1 MRSACWRFAERG
13 SSSDGADEPQPP
25 AGARFACRTLFGQR
39 DRRVRPMWHHVDVVD
54 LGDQLGGRIRLGLS
68 HHLGEFG
75 VIGPRLQPLVPLLLR
90 RIAANVNE
98 RVLCA
103 DAKLRVAFLRNP
115 VTHIGDSM
123 PCEDRRRPARETLR
137 QRIPLSRQCRVD
149 AQLVE
154 PGCPALLRVA
164 PSDSGRAESY
174 AESRR
179 NFPFQ
184 HTILPHEIA
193 LRNEFL
199 SPPSAIGRPWSLTR
213 GSVFIRI
220 DTAKTMMRWSGRP
233 RGSDRPGTAIG
244 VRSSPLGF
252 SPVNGAPYQGPV
264 FAVPVAPSGAKRHSL
279 RADDWLHRLAVAVLK
294 VA

>member
-1 MRSACWRFAERG
+1 
-13 SSSDGADEPQPP
+13 
-25 AGARFACRTLFGQR
+25 
-39 DRRVRPMWHHVDVVD
+39 
-54 LGDQLGGRIRLGLS
+54 
-68 HHLGEFG
+68 
-75 VIGPRLQPLVPLLLR
+75 
-90 RIAANVNE
+90 
-98 RVLCA
+98 
-103 DAKLRVAFLRNP
+103 
-115 VTHIGDSM
+115 HIGDSM

-199 SPPSAIGRPWSLTR
+199 SPPSAIGRPWSLNL

-220 DTAKTMMRWSGRP
+220 DAAKTMDALVRTTAWIRP
-233 RGSDRPGTAIG
+233 TGNCDRCAII
-244 VRSSPLGF
+244 
-252 SPVNGAPYQGPV
+252 APRLPSRQWRALPRPV
-264 FAVPVAPSGAKRHSL
+264 FAVPVAPSGAKRHFP
-279 RADDWLHRLAVAVLK
+279 
-294 VA
+294 